1 MIKLDYTKL
10 SDGGVHLLLNCK
22 VDGISLRFVLD
33 TGASH
38 TVLDTDWAKEN
49 LSEKEINL
57 VEDPA
62 QGIGSAVEVHKAIIS
77 ELIIGNFTLRNRSIA
92 LINFTS
98 INAVY
103 KKEGLGEVHG
113 ILGGDILFD
122 YKAII
127 DYDEMEL
134 HFLAIK

>member
-10 SDGGVHLLLNCK
+10 SDGGVHILITCK
-22 VDGISLRFVLD
+22 VDGFPLRFVLD

-38 TVLDTDWAKEN
+38 TVLDTEWAKEN
-49 LSEKEINL
+49 LSEKEINRA
-57 VEDPA
+57 EDPA
-62 QGIGSAVEVHKAIIS
+62 QGIGSSVEVHKAIIS
-77 ELIIGNFTLRNRSIA
+77 ELIIGDFTMNNRSIA
-92 LINFTS
+92 LIDFSS

-103 KKEGLGEVHG
+103 EREGLEEVQG

-127 DYDEMEL
+127 DYDGMEL